1 MRAWEHMISRGL
13 HYGHGLHRFEH
24 AVLRYSQLIIFV
36 LGMAAVAYLYL
47 VMQDMLANYL
57 LGLELTPQAPTAE

>member
-1 MRAWEHMISRGL
+1 MRTWENLISQGL
-13 HYGHGLHRFEH
+13 HYSQAFHRLEH

-47 VMQDMLANYL
+47 VMQGALANYL
-57 LGLELTPQAPTAE
+57 LGLELTPQATVIE

>member
-1 MRAWEHMISRGL
+1 MRAWEHLTSRGL
-13 HYGHGLHRFEH
+13 YYGHGLHQFEH

-47 VMQDMLANYL
+47 VMQDMLGNYL
-57 LGLELTPQAPTAE
+57 LGLELTPQAPPAE

>member
-1 MRAWEHMISRGL
+1 MRTWEHLIS
-13 HYGHGLHRFEH
+13 HGLNYSHSFHRFEH

-47 VMQDMLANYL
+47 VMQGVLANYL
-57 LGLELTPQAPTAE
+57 LGLELTPQATVIE